1 MAHSYHHAVSTQRT
15 HGGEVEDYLALH
27 DWFDSSKEF
36 LADARHRQALHQSFG
51 IFLAQERFGT
61 TITNSKGRAIPTR
74 LIAEQHVI
82 EDCRFIPS
90 VDQAFGSMT
99 LEPWM
104 ERNLERDH
112 PAFHAEET
120 VGEWGGQA
128 SDYLALHQFL
138 ERSRAHLT
146 DPRHRTILH
155 HAFGIV
161 IAEGIFGSTIIN
173 SDGRQVPVREVLEAH
188 VTRDLGVVPTLEE
201 AFDSMSLEP
210 WMSRNARALSRE
222 LGRKMPEEM
231 RERRAQRLKEAAA

>member
-1 MAHSYHHAVSTQRT
+1 MAHAYHHAVSTQKT
-15 HGGEVEDYLALH
+15 HGGAAEDYLALH
-27 DWFDSSKEF
+27 EWFDSSKEF
-36 LADARHRQALHQSFG
+36 LADARHRQALHHSFG
-51 IFLAQERFGT
+51 IFLAQERFGV
-61 TITNSKGRAIPTR
+61 TIENSKRRQVPTR

-112 PAFHAEET
+112 PVFHAAET
-120 VGEWGGQA
+120 VAEWGGQA

-138 ERSRAHLT
+138 ERSRGHLT
-146 DPRHRTILH
+146 DARHRTLLH
-155 HAFGIV
+155 NAFGIV
-161 IAEGIFGSTIIN
+161 VAEGQFGLTITN
-173 SDGRQVPVREVLEAH
+173 SDGRLVPVREVLEAH
-188 VTRDLGVVPTLEE
+188 ITRDLGVVPTLEE

-210 WMSRNARALSRE
+210 WMSRNARPLSRE

-231 RERRAQRLKEAAA
+231 RERRGQRLREAGA

>member
-1 MAHSYHHAVSTQRT
+1 MAHSYHHAVSTQKK
-15 HGGEVEDYLALH
+15 HGGEVEDYIAIH
-27 DWFDSSKEF
+27 EWFDSSKEF
-36 LADARHRQALHQSFG
+36 LADARHRQALHHSFG
-51 IFLAQERFGT
+51 IFLAEDRFGVT
-61 TITNSKGRAIPTR
+61 VTNSKGRPIPTR

-112 PAFHAEET
+112 PAFHAAES
-120 VGEWGGQA
+120 VAEWGGVEG
-128 SDYLALHQFL
+128 DYLELHKFL
-138 ERSRAHLT
+138 ERSRAHLP
-146 DPRHRTILH
+146 DARHRAMLH

-161 IAEGIFGSTIIN
+161 VAEGLFGLTITN
-173 SDGRQVPVREVLEAH
+173 SDGRVVPVREVLEAH
-188 VTRDLGVVPTLEE
+188 ITRDLGVVPTLEE

-210 WMSRNARALSRE
+210 WMSANARPLSRE

-231 RERRAQRLKEAAA
+231 RLRRARRLQEAAA